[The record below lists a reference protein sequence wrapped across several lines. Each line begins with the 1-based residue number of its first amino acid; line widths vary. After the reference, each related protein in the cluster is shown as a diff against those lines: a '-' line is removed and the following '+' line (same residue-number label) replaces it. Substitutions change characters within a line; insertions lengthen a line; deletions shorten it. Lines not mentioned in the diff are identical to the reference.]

1 MVNTL
6 RLSGGWGINLRF
18 NAANIFIQLGEWG
31 ILSLIT
37 DRRGA
42 DLFYET
48 VSSDQTCIHI
58 RRHAYPEYRDL
69 LDYESVSASGLL

>member
-1 MVNTL
+1 MRQIYLYNQ
-6 RLSGGWGINLRF
+6 GNG
-18 NAANIFIQLGEWG
+18 G
-31 ILSLIT
+31 ILSLMT

-48 VSSDQTCIHI
+48 VSSDQTGIHI
-58 RRHAYPEYRDL
+58 RGHAYPEYRNL